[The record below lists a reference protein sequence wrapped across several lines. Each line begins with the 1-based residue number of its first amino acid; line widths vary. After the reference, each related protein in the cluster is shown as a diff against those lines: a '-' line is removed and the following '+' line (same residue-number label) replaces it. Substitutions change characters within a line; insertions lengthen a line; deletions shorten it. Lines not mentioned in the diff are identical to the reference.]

1 MLQCLALSP
10 RLPRLHVTTLLHIE
24 CSPRKQRSASLQVAR
39 SFIDRYLQHQ
49 PQTHVETLDL
59 WGTPLPEFGEEAM
72 NAKYAGLSGTPLTPA
87 QQSAWNELKHLAA
100 YLHRAD
106 LIVLSVPLWNFSIP
120 YKLKHF
126 IDLVSQKDILF
137 SFDPQ
142 HGLRGL
148 LKNKIAVGAYAC
160 GMDFSAQSATPA
172 ERFDFQKPYVAA
184 WLEFIGISDVHE
196 LRVEKTILGEDVDR
210 ESRLAALQQA
220 RDLADHLAAT
230 EADKTV
236 IPASAN

>member
-1 MLQCLALSP
+1 M
-10 RLPRLHVTTLLHIE
+10 TTLLHIE

-39 SFIDRYLQHQ
+39 SFIDRYLQHH
-49 PQTHVETLDL
+49 PHTHVEILDL
-59 WGTPLPEFGEEAM
+59 WSMPLPEFGEEAM

-87 QQSAWNELKHLAA
+87 QQLAWNELEHLAA

-106 LIVLSVPLWNFSIP
+106 IIVLSVPLWNFSIP

-137 SFDPQ
+137 SFDPL
-142 HGLRGL
+142 HGLQGL
-148 LKNKIAVGAYAC
+148 LKNKTAVGAYAC

-184 WLEFIGISDVHE
+184 WLDFIGIRDVHE
-196 LRVEKTILGEDVDR
+196 LRVEKTILGEDIDR
-210 ESRLAALQQA
+210 QARLAASQQA
-220 RDLADHLAAT
+220 RDLADHLAAN
-230 EADKTV
+230 EPVKTV